1 MKRLLVIIT
10 ARPSYSRIKGVL
22 DILKNSKKVELVI
35 VTTAC
40 ANSYKYGK
48 VSEQIKKDGF
58 TICEELNTMIECDEE
73 TGMVKTVGM
82 SLISLADAIK
92 RIRPDAVLTIADR
105 FETISN
111 AIASSYMNIPLIHI
125 QGGEET
131 GSIDNRVRHAI
142 TKLADIHIVCT
153 KKAKEYVIS
162 LHEKKENIYFTG
174 CPSIDIA
181 KKAIENKNKEKEDAQ
196 IILNSILKNRP
207 QFLPPKYMIVMQHP
221 DTIDHEESRKQVS
234 ETLKAIKCIDLPIF
248 WFTPNTDRGSTE
260 IDQEINNF
268 EKRNFYLIKN
278 LPTDTFIRFLNKCE
292 CLIGNSR
299 VGIRESSFLGI
310 PVINIGNRQF
320 LRERSENVT
329 DVPYNSKE
337 ILEAINKVKGKHYE
351 RSFVYGDGN
360 SSKKIAEI
368 LENIEYKLKE
378 GKYKC

>member
-1 MKRLLVIIT
+1 
-10 ARPSYSRIKGVL
+10 
-22 DILKNSKKVELVI
+22 
-35 VTTAC
+35 
-40 ANSYKYGK
+40 
-48 VSEQIKKDGF
+48 
-58 TICEELNTMIECDEE
+58 
-73 TGMVKTVGM
+73 
-82 SLISLADAIK
+82 
-92 RIRPDAVLTIADR
+92 
-105 FETISN
+105 
-111 AIASSYMNIPLIHI
+111 
-125 QGGEET
+125 
-131 GSIDNRVRHAI
+131 
-142 TKLADIHIVCT
+142 
-153 KKAKEYVIS
+153 
-162 LHEKKENIYFTG
+162 
-174 CPSIDIA
+174 
-181 KKAIENKNKEKEDAQ
+181 
-196 IILNSILKNRP
+196 
-207 QFLPPKYMIVMQHP
+207 MQHP

-292 CLIGNSR
+292 CLIGNSS

-310 PVINIGNRQF
+310 PVINIGNSQF

>member
-1 MKRLLVIIT
+1 M
-10 ARPSYSRIKGVL
+10 L
-22 DILKNSKKVELVI
+22 D
-35 VTTAC
+35 
-40 ANSYKYGK
+40 
-48 VSEQIKKDGF
+48 
-58 TICEELNTMIECDEE
+58 CDEE

-82 SLISLADAIK
+82 SLISLSDSIK
-92 RIRPDAVLTIADR
+92 RIKPDAVLTIADR
-105 FETISN
+105 FETIST

-162 LHEKKENIYFTG
+162 LHEEKENVYFTG

-181 KKAIENKNKEKEDAQ
+181 KNAIENKNKEKEDAQ
-196 IILNSILKNRP
+196 IILNSILKNIP
-207 QFLPPKYMIVMQHP
+207 KLLPEKYMIVMQHS
-221 DTIDHEESRKQVS
+221 DTIEYEESRKQVL
-234 ETLKAIKCIDLPIF
+234 ETLEAIKCIDLPIF
-248 WFTPNTDRGSTE
+248 WFTPNTDKGSKG
-260 IDQEINNF
+260 IDQAINNF
-268 EKRNFYLIKN
+268 EKSNFYLIKN
-278 LPTDTFIRFLNKCE
+278 LPPDTFIRFLNKCE
-292 CLIGNSR
+292 CLIGNSS

-320 LRERSENVT
+320 LRERAENVT
-329 DVPYNSKE
+329 DVPYNKKK

-351 RSFVYGDGN
+351 RSFIYGDGD
-360 SSKKIAEI
+360 SSKRIAEI

>member
-1 MKRLLVIIT
+1 MKKLLVVIT

-35 VTTAC
+35 VTTSC

-58 TICEELNTMIECDEE
+58 TICEELNTMLDCDEE

-82 SLISLADAIK
+82 SLISLSDSIK
-92 RIRPDAVLTIADR
+92 KIKPDAVLTIADR
-105 FETISN
+105 FETIST

-162 LHEKKENIYFTG
+162 LHEEKENVYFTG

-181 KKAIENKNKEKEDAQ
+181 KNAIENKNKEKEDAQ

-207 QFLPPKYMIVMQHP
+207 KLLPEKYMIVMQHS
-221 DTIDHEESRKQVS
+221 DTIEYEESRKQVL
-234 ETLKAIKCIDLPIF
+234 ETLEAIKCIDLPIF
-248 WFTPNTDRGSTE
+248 WFTPNTDKGSKG
-260 IDQEINNF
+260 IDQAINNF
-268 EKRNFYLIKN
+268 EKSNFYLIKN
-278 LPTDTFIRFLNKCE
+278 LPPDTFIRFLNKCE
-292 CLIGNSR
+292 CLIGNSS

-320 LRERSENVT
+320 LRERAENVT
-329 DVPYNSKE
+329 DVPYNKKK

-351 RSFVYGDGN
+351 RSFIYGDGN
-360 SSKKIAEI
+360 SSKRIAEI